1 MKITRNPHK
10 IAITEEMIPIVVGND
25 EIRMVRVTVDGCS
38 ASCFLHD
45 RVWYTTKVVIVFDQE
60 HQRWGDYF
68 TTKYFM
74 FKEPG
79 KMHWGHEGEFME
91 IEATLMTVDGPGE
104 TSL

>member
-60 HQRWGDYF
+60 HDAGEITSQQS
-68 TTKYFM
+68 TSCSM
-74 FKEPG
+74 NLG
-79 KMHWGHEGEFME
+79 KCIGGIWVNSWKSKP
-91 IEATLMTVDGPGE
+91 LC
-104 TSL
+104 